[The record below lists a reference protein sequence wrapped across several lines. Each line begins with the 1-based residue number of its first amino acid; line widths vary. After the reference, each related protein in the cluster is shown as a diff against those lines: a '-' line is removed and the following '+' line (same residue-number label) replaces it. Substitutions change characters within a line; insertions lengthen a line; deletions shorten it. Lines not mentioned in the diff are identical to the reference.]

1 MNLLKQVAFNI
12 YLAMLLTFWFLMNLI
27 VKPLAWIFY
36 NTIRL
41 ISGINISYLIEVVNL
56 SWCSIHTVYDKQAI
70 QISIRL

>member
-12 YLAMLLTFWFLMNLI
+12 YLAMLLTFWFLMNLM

-41 ISGINISYLIEVVNL
+41 ISDIMFLISGKKLTITIGGDDDDEE
-56 SWCSIHTVYDKQAI
+56 I
-70 QISIRL
+70 

>member
-12 YLAMLLTFWFLMNLI
+12 YLAMLLTFWFSMNLI

-41 ISGINISYLIEVVNL
+41 ISDIMFLISGKRLTINVVGDDDDEE
-56 SWCSIHTVYDKQAI
+56 I
-70 QISIRL
+70 

>member
-12 YLAMLLTFWFLMNLI
+12 YLAMLLTFWFLMNLM

-41 ISGINISYLIEVVNL
+41 ISDIMFLISGKKLTITIIGDDDDEE
-56 SWCSIHTVYDKQAI
+56 I
-70 QISIRL
+70 

>member
-12 YLAMLLTFWFLMNLI
+12 YLAMFITFWFLMNLM

-41 ISGINISYLIEVVNL
+41 ISDVMFLICGKKLTIEIVG
-56 SWCSIHTVYDKQAI
+56 DDDDE
-70 QISIRL
+70 

>member
-12 YLAMLLTFWFLMNLI
+12 YLAMLLTFWFLINLI

-41 ISGINISYLIEVVNL
+41 ISDFMFLISGKTLTINIEGDDDDEEI
-56 SWCSIHTVYDKQAI
+56 
-70 QISIRL
+70 